1 MIEVRS
7 KPFLLTSLFLATLV
21 PTLIPVIAVPIT
33 GLQLTYSQF
42 LLVIGVIGNAHV
54 GMTAFFFLGDAR
66 YKTIIREN
74 RFRYIG
80 LPLISIAFAF
90 VIFGFWPKGV
100 WPYFCVHYAWLM
112 WHFGR
117 QNFGIY
123 SFVAAGN
130 RSGPVSQT
138 ERQYFN
144 LLLISIV
151 PKVMT
156 LYPEVGLTG
165 TLAQIS
171 NNLTIAMCLVCAA
184 LAVWIIATE
193 SNVRKDWQRTTAL
206 LMGFFFFLPTM
217 LSSNAAIALTFFAH
231 PVQYVIMMLYL
242 AADRKQSFQML
253 RVALLFLTGI
263 TLWAVLTYFQPFA
276 MPVYLAIAF
285 GVTQAHFLVD
295 AGLWKLKLPKQRAA
309 ILESFDFLFTDGAQK
324 PKPALEIRPAA

>member
-1 MIEVRS
+1 MIQIRS
-7 KPFLLTSLFLATLV
+7 KNFILTSLFLATLV
-21 PTLIPVIAVPIT
+21 PTLVPVIAVPIN

-42 LLVIGVIGNAHV
+42 LLVIGVIGNVHV
-54 GMTAFFFLGDAR
+54 GMTAFFFIGDDR
-66 YKTIIREN
+66 YKAIIREN

-90 VIFGFWPKGV
+90 VIFALWPKGV
-100 WPYFCVHYAWLM
+100 WPYFCVHIAWLM

-123 SFVAAGN
+123 AFVAAGN
-130 RSGPVSQT
+130 RSGPISQT

-144 LLLISIV
+144 LLPISIV

-165 TLAQIS
+165 TLAEIA

-184 LAVWIIATE
+184 LAVWIIVTE
-193 SNVRKDWQRTTAL
+193 INVRKDWQRTTAL
-206 LMGFFFFLPTM
+206 LMGFFFFLPAM
-217 LSSNAAIALTFFAH
+217 LSSNAGIALTFFAH
-231 PVQYVIMMLYL
+231 PFQYIIMMLYL
-242 AADRKQSFQML
+242 AADLKQSRQML

-263 TLWAVLTYFQPFA
+263 TLWAVLTYLQPVA
-276 MPVYLAIAF
+276 MPVSLAIAF

-295 AGLWKLKLPKQRAA
+295 AGLWKLKSPKQRAA
-309 ILESFDFLFTDGAQK
+309 ILESYDFLFAGGVAM
-324 PKPALEIRPAA
+324 PKPSS